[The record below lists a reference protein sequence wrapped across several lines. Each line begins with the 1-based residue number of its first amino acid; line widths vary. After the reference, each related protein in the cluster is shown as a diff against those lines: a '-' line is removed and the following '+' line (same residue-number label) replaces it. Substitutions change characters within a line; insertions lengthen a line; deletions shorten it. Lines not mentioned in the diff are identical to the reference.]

1 MEKAPVSSRRFSRR
15 QIQTIVTV
23 GAVLTLA
30 LVVGGGGWLLLSGL
44 SEHVGR
50 DVLLQRQTSAQNMA
64 ARVGERLA
72 AYQSALADLAAL
84 PETRA
89 LFVAA
94 DPAALAVAGERHA
107 RRFAGALKLRY
118 ILPGN
123 YQLNNAA
130 RPPLSYASLDM
141 LIQAET
147 SGDVPAEV
155 HLHGTP
161 AAHMVLL
168 QRVNSG
174 AFFVPDGFLHLSLDT
189 TILEALLGNI
199 EQDTSYAE
207 LIQPVSNSAIVLVT
221 AGEAAAR
228 QGDATLVDIPG
239 ARFKVAHWPRISM
252 INAIIAGG
260 GGWLP
265 YLPALLVLL
274 VGLGF
279 LALQLKHARARAWA
293 RKIADVEAA
302 AADTLSETLA
312 SAAEAEAREE
322 LAPDLNDP
330 GAITLIEM
338 VAEEEISAESDSE
351 IDPVIFRAYDIRG
364 VVGKTLTREAMQ
376 AIAEAI
382 GARAG
387 ALGQQR
393 LVVGRDGR
401 KSSPKLAK
409 ILIEGLCASGRDVI
423 DIGLVP
429 TPLLY
434 FATHHLDTGSG
445 VMLTGSHN
453 GPEYNGLKI
462 MLAGHTLGGE
472 DIQEIQRLSEAGEM
486 TRFRTAGGKSAVI
499 ERRTGA
505 DESVEGGAQQADTAS
520 DPDELLSP
528 KKDLGKAQQ
537 TDIAAAYLRRV
548 ADDIP
553 PAFGD
558 APKMKIVVDCGNG
571 AAGVIAPQLLGML
584 GHEVIELYCDI
595 DGSFPNHH
603 PDPSQPENLRALID
617 KVQAEGADIG
627 FAFDGD
633 GDRLGVVDAGGK
645 IIWPDRQLMLLAK
658 DVLGR
663 NPGAPIIFDVK
674 CSRHL
679 QSVIEAAGGQAL
691 MWKTGHS
698 LIKDKMKEVDAPLAG
713 EMSGHIFFKERWYGF
728 DDALYT
734 AARLIEI
741 FTQTGRKPAELF
753 RELPED
759 SATPELRLPLAEAEH
774 ADFMRQLEEK
784 LMARIAP
791 DQQAEVIRIDGL
803 RIEYSD
809 GWGLVRPSNT
819 SPSIILRFEG
829 RDETVLQRIQVAF
842 AEAIRA
848 VRPAVALPF

>member
-1 MEKAPVSSRRFSRR
+1 MGKASVSSRRFSHG
-15 QIQTIVTV
+15 QIYIVFTV
-23 GAVLTLA
+23 AVLLA
-30 LVVGGGGWLLLSGL
+30 LIIGVGGWLLLSGL
-44 SEHVGR
+44 SEHVGKGA
-50 DVLLQRQTSAQNMA
+50 LLQRQTSAQNIA
-64 ARVGERLA
+64 GRVAERLA
-72 AYQSALADLAAL
+72 AYQGSLADLAAR
-84 PETRA
+84 PETRGVFFA
-89 LFVAA
+89 AA
-94 DPAALAVAGERHA
+94 DPAVLAALGQRHA

-123 YQLNNAA
+123 YQPDNASF
-130 RPPLSYASLDM
+130 PPLSYASLDM
-141 LIQAET
+141 LRQAET
-147 SGDVPAEV
+147 SGDAPAEV

-161 AAHMVLL
+161 AAHVVLL
-168 QRVNSG
+168 QRVNSA
-174 AFFVPDGFLHLSLDT
+174 AFAPVGFLHLSLDP
-189 TILEALLGNI
+189 TILDALLGSI
-199 EQDTSYAE
+199 EQDAGYAE
-207 LIQPVSNSAIVLVT
+207 LIQPVSGRTIVLAT

-228 QGDATLVDIPG
+228 QGDAILVDIPG
-239 ARFKVAHWPRISM
+239 ARFKVAYWPQDSLISA
-252 INAIIAGG
+252 AIVGVG
-260 GGWLP
+260 RWLA
-265 YLPALLVLL
+265 YLPGLLVLL
-274 VGLGF
+274 TGLGF
-279 LALQLKHARARAWA
+279 LSLKLKHAWARARAGKMA
-293 RKIADVEAA
+293 ETQA
-302 AADTLSETLA
+302 AADTFERDPGLGGGGRDWGEK
-312 SAAEAEAREE
+312 EVD
-322 LAPDLNDP
+322 PDLDDLES
-330 GAITLIEM
+330 ITVIEM
-338 VAEEEISAESDSE
+338 AADKETSAE

-364 VVGKTLTREAMQ
+364 VVGKTLTRKAVQ
-376 AIAEAI
+376 AITEAI
-382 GARAG
+382 GTRAG

-505 DESVEGGAQQADTAS
+505 DESAQGEAQQADTAALE
-520 DPDELLSP
+520 PDELLSP

-553 PAFGD
+553 PALGD
-558 APKMKIVVDCGNG
+558 AQKMKIVVDCGNG

-595 DGSFPNHH
+595 DGGFPNHH
-603 PDPSQPENLRALID
+603 PDPSQPENLWALID
-617 KVQAEGADIG
+617 KVKAEGADIG
-627 FAFDGD
+627 LAFDGD
-633 GDRLGVVDAGGK
+633 GDRLGVVDSGGR
-645 IIWPDRQLMLLAK
+645 IIWPDRQLMLLAQ

-679 QSVIEAAGGQAL
+679 QSVIEAAGGRAL

-741 FTQTGRKPAELF
+741 FTQAGRKPAELF
-753 RELPED
+753 AELPED

-774 ADFMRQLEEK
+774 DDFMRQLEER
-784 LMARIAP
+784 LMQRIAP
-791 DQQAEVIRIDGL
+791 DQQAEVITIDGL

-819 SPSIILRFEG
+819 SPNIILRFEG
-829 RDETVLQRIQVAF
+829 KDEAVLQRIQVEF

-848 VRPAVALPF
+848 VRPAVKLPF

>member
-1 MEKAPVSSRRFSRR
+1 MIKSRVSGRRFGRG
-15 QIQTIVTV
+15 QIYTAIIASV
-23 GAVLTLA
+23 AV
-30 LVVGGGGWLLLSGL
+30 VVAVGGWLLLSGL
-44 SEHVGR
+44 AENVGKEAR
-50 DVLLQRQTSAQNMA
+50 LKRQASAQNIA
-64 ARVGERLA
+64 GRVGEKLVTYER
-72 AYQSALADLAAL
+72 SLADLAAL

-89 LFVAA
+89 LFAAA
-94 DPAALAVAGERHA
+94 DPVALAAAGERHL

-123 YQLNNAA
+123 YQLDNAA
-130 RPPLSYASLDM
+130 FPPLSYASLDM
-141 LIQAET
+141 LIQAEANVDT
-147 SGDVPAEV
+147 LTEV

-161 AAHMVLL
+161 TAHVVILEPV
-168 QRVNSG
+168 RNGTSRP
-174 AFFVPDGFLHLSLDT
+174 AGFLHLSLST
-189 TILEALLGNI
+189 AVLNNLLNDIGPD
-199 EQDTSYAE
+199 EGYAE
-207 LIQPVSNSAIVLVT
+207 LIQPVSNSNIVLAMT
-221 AGEAAAR
+221 GLAAAR
-228 QGDATLVDIPG
+228 QADPVRADVPG
-239 ARFKVAHWPRISM
+239 TRLQIAYWRPS
-252 INAIIAGG
+252 AILSVVEGSDR
-260 GGWLP
+260 WLP
-265 YLPALLVLL
+265 YLPALLILL
-274 VGLGF
+274 GALVF
-279 LALQLKHARARAWA
+279 LSLQRKQARAEAWA
-293 RKIADVEAA
+293 RTMADAEAA
-302 AADTLSETLA
+302 AADTLSETLV
-312 SAAEAEAREE
+312 SAAGEE
-322 LAPDLNDP
+322 VAPDLDDP
-330 GAITLIEM
+330 ESITLIEIP
-338 VAEEEISAESDSE
+338 AEEETSAE

-364 VVGKTLTREAMQ
+364 VVGKTLTKKAVRTL
-376 AIAEAI
+376 AEAI
-382 GARAG
+382 GARAE

-401 KSSPKLAK
+401 ESSPGLVK

-434 FATHHLDTGSG
+434 FAIHHLGTGSG

-453 GPEYNGLKI
+453 APEYNGLKI
-462 MLAGHTLGGE
+462 MLAGHNLGGK

-486 TRFRTAGGKSAVI
+486 TRFRTSGGKSAVI

-505 DESVEGGAQQADTAS
+505 DESAQGKAQQAETAALE
-520 DPDELLSP
+520 PDELLSP
-528 KKDLGKAQQ
+528 KKDQGKAQQ

-548 ADDIP
+548 ADDMP

-558 APKMKIVVDCGNG
+558 AQKMKIVVDCGNG

-584 GHEVIELYCDI
+584 EHEVIELYCDI
-595 DGSFPNHH
+595 DGRFPNHH

-617 KVQAEGADIG
+617 KVKAEGADIG

-633 GDRLGVVDAGGK
+633 GDRLGVVDSGGR
-645 IIWPDRQLMLLAK
+645 IIWPDRQLMLLAR

-679 QSVIEAAGGQAL
+679 QSVIEAAGGRAL

-698 LIKDKMKEVDAPLAG
+698 LIKEKMKEVDAPLAG

-734 AARLIEI
+734 AARLIDI
-741 FTQTGRKPAELF
+741 FTQAGQKPAEMF
-753 RELPED
+753 AELPED

-784 LMARIAP
+784 LMQRIAL
-791 DQQAEVIRIDGL
+791 DQQAEAITIDGL
-803 RIEYSD
+803 RIEYKD

-819 SPSIILRFEG
+819 SPNIILRFEG
-829 RDETVLQRIQVAF
+829 KDEAVLQRIQAEF

-848 VRPAVALPF
+848 VKPAAKLPF

>member
-1 MEKAPVSSRRFSRR
+1 MIKSRVSSRRFGRR
-15 QIQTIVTV
+15 QIYTAITASVV
-23 GAVLTLA
+23 VAV
-30 LVVGGGGWLLLSGL
+30 GGWLLLSGW
-44 SEHVGR
+44 SENFSKNE
-50 DVLLQRQTSAQNMA
+50 LLARQASAQNIAGQVAERLIVYERSLAGLA
-64 ARVGERLA
+64 AR
-72 AYQSALADLAAL
+72 

-89 LFVAA
+89 LFAAA
-94 DPAALAVAGERHA
+94 DPVALAAAGERHV
-107 RRFAGALKLRY
+107 RRFIGALKLRY

-123 YQLNNAA
+123 YQLDNASF
-130 RPPLSYASLDM
+130 PPLSYASLDM
-141 LIQAET
+141 LIQAEANVDT
-147 SGDVPAEV
+147 LTEV

-161 AAHMVLL
+161 TAHVVILEPV
-168 QRVNSG
+168 RNG
-174 AFFVPDGFLHLSLDT
+174 TPRPAGFLHLSLST
-189 TILEALLGNI
+189 AILNDLLSDIGPD
-199 EQDTSYAE
+199 EGYAE
-207 LIQPVSNSAIVLVT
+207 LIQPVSGSNIVLAMT
-221 AGEAAAR
+221 GLAAAR
-228 QGDATLVDIPG
+228 QAEPAKADVPG
-239 ARFKVAHWPRISM
+239 TRLQIAYWRPS
-252 INAIIAGG
+252 IILSVVEGSNR
-260 GGWLP
+260 WLP
-265 YLPALLVLL
+265 YLPALLILL
-274 VGLGF
+274 GALGF
-279 LALQLKHARARAWA
+279 LSRQRKQARAEAWA
-293 RKIADVEAA
+293 RKMADAEAA
-302 AADTLSETLA
+302 AADTLSETLV
-312 SAAEAEAREE
+312 SAAEAGEE
-322 LAPDLNDP
+322 VAPDLGDP
-330 GAITLIEM
+330 ESIMLIEIP
-338 VAEEEISAESDSE
+338 AEEETSAEIGAE

-364 VVGKTLTREAMQ
+364 IVGKTLTKKAMQ
-376 AIAEAI
+376 ALAGAI
-382 GARAG
+382 GARAE
-387 ALGQQR
+387 ALGQQC

-505 DESVEGGAQQADTAS
+505 DESAQGEAQQADTAALE
-520 DPDELLSP
+520 PDELLSP

-553 PAFGD
+553 PALGD
-558 APKMKIVVDCGNG
+558 AQKMKIVVDCGNG

-595 DGSFPNHH
+595 DGGFPNHH

-617 KVQAEGADIG
+617 TVKAEGADIG
-627 FAFDGD
+627 LAFDGD
-633 GDRLGVVDAGGK
+633 GDRLGVVDAEGR

-679 QSVIEAAGGQAL
+679 QSVIEAAGGRAL

-741 FTQTGRKPAELF
+741 FTQAGRKPAELF
-753 RELPED
+753 AELPED

-774 ADFMRQLEEK
+774 DDFMRQLEEK
-784 LMARIAP
+784 LMQRVAP
-791 DQQAEVIRIDGL
+791 DQQAEAITIDGL

-819 SPSIILRFEG
+819 SPNIILRFEG
-829 RDETVLQRIQVAF
+829 KDEAVLQRIQVEF

-848 VRPAVALPF
+848 VRPGVALPF

>member
-1 MEKAPVSSRRFSRR
+1 MGKASVSSRRFSRG
-15 QIQTIVTV
+15 QIDIVFIA
-23 GAVLTLA
+23 AVLLA
-30 LVVGGGGWLLLSGL
+30 LVIGAGGWLLLSGL
-44 SEHVGR
+44 SENVGKGA
-50 DVLLQRQTSAQNMA
+50 LLERQTGAQNIA
-64 ARVGERLA
+64 GGASERLA
-72 AYQSALADLAAL
+72 AYQGSLADLAAR
-84 PETRA
+84 PETRGVFA
-89 LFVAA
+89 AA
-94 DPAALAVAGERHA
+94 DPAALAAAGQRHA

-123 YQLNNAA
+123 YQPDNASF
-130 RPPLSYASLDM
+130 PPLSYASLDM
-141 LIQAET
+141 LRQAET
-147 SGDVPAEV
+147 SGDAPAEV

-161 AAHMVLL
+161 AAHVVLL
-168 QRVNSG
+168 QPVNS
-174 AFFVPDGFLHLSLDT
+174 AALAPAGFLHLSLDP
-189 TILEALLGNI
+189 TILDALLGSI
-199 EQDTSYAE
+199 EQDAGYAE
-207 LIQPVSNSAIVLVT
+207 LIQPVSGRTIVLAT
-221 AGEAAAR
+221 AGEAATR
-228 QGDATLVDIPG
+228 QGDATLADIPG
-239 ARFKVAHWPRISM
+239 ARFKVAYWPQGSM
-252 INAIIAGG
+252 ISAAIAGSG
-260 GGWLP
+260 RWLP
-265 YLPALLVLL
+265 YLPTLLVLL
-274 VGLGF
+274 AGLGF
-279 LALQLKHARARAWA
+279 LLLKLKHAQARARAWKMA
-293 RKIADVEAA
+293 EAQAA
-302 AADTLSETLA
+302 AANTLSETLV
-312 SAAEAEAREE
+312 SVAEAGDEE
-322 LAPDLNDP
+322 EVGPDLDDFESITVIEIAADQEA
-330 GAITLIEM
+330 GA
-338 VAEEEISAESDSE
+338 E

-364 VVGKTLTREAMQ
+364 IVGKTLTGEAMQ

-401 KSSPKLAK
+401 KSSPGLAK

-445 VMLTGSHN
+445 IMLTGSHN
-453 GPEYNGLKI
+453 APEYNGLKI
-462 MLAGHTLGGE
+462 MLAGHTLGGA
-472 DIQEIQRLSEAGEM
+472 DIKEIQRLSEAGEM
-486 TRFRTAGGKSAVI
+486 TRFRTSGGESAVI
-499 ERRTGA
+499 ERRASA
-505 DESVEGGAQQADTAS
+505 DEEDTAALE
-520 DPDELLSP
+520 PDELLSS
-528 KKDLGKAQQ
+528 KKDKGKTAQA
-537 TDIAAAYLRRV
+537 DIAAAYLRRV

-558 APKMKIVVDCGNG
+558 AQKMKIVVDCGNG

-627 FAFDGD
+627 LAFDGD
-633 GDRLGVVDAGGK
+633 GDRLGVVDAEGR

-658 DVLGR
+658 DVLSR

-679 QSVIEAAGGQAL
+679 QSVIEAAGGRAL

-741 FTQTGRKPAELF
+741 FTQAGRKPAELF
-753 RELPED
+753 AELPED

-774 ADFMRQLEEK
+774 DNFMRQLEEK
-784 LMARIAP
+784 LMARIAA

-829 RDETVLQRIQVAF
+829 KDETVLQRIQVEF

-848 VRPAVALPF
+848 VRPGVALPF

>member
-1 MEKAPVSSRRFSRR
+1 MGKASVSSRRFSHG
-15 QIQTIVTV
+15 QTYIVFTI
-23 GAVLTLA
+23 AVLLA
-30 LVVGGGGWLLLSGL
+30 LIIGAGGWLLLSGL
-44 SEHVGR
+44 SEHVSR
-50 DVLLQRQTSAQNMA
+50 ALLLERQTGAQNIA
-64 ARVGERLA
+64 GGVSERLA
-72 AYQSALADLAAL
+72 AYQGSLADLAAR
-84 PETRA
+84 PETRGVFA
-89 LFVAA
+89 AA
-94 DPAALAVAGERHA
+94 DPAALAALGDRHVA
-107 RRFAGALKLRY
+107 RFAGALKLRS

-123 YQLNNAA
+123 YQADNASF
-130 RPPLSYASLDM
+130 PPLSYASLDM
-141 LIQAET
+141 LRQAET
-147 SGDVPAEV
+147 SGEAPAEV

-161 AAHMVLL
+161 AAHVVLL
-168 QRVNSG
+168 QRVNN
-174 AFFVPDGFLHLSLDT
+174 AALAPVGFLHLSLDPS
-189 TILEALLGNI
+189 ILDALLGSI
-199 EQDTSYAE
+199 EQDAGYAE
-207 LIQPVSNSAIVLVT
+207 LIQPVSGRAIVLAT

-228 QGDATLVDIPG
+228 RGDATLIDIPG
-239 ARFKVAHWPRISM
+239 ARFKVAYWPQGSM
-252 INAIIAGG
+252 ISAAIAGIG
-260 GGWLP
+260 RWLP

-274 VGLGF
+274 TGLGF
-279 LALQLKHARARAWA
+279 LSLKLKHAQARARAGKMA
-293 RKIADVEAA
+293 EVQAA
-302 AADTLSETLA
+302 AADTLNETLV
-312 SAAEAEAREE
+312 SVAEAEAGGAEVD
-322 LAPDLNDP
+322 PDLGDP
-330 GAITLIEM
+330 ESITVIEM
-338 VAEEEISAESDSE
+338 AAGEEPSVE

-364 VVGKTLTREAMQ
+364 IVGKTLTGGAMQ
-376 AIAEAI
+376 ALAGAL

-445 VMLTGSHN
+445 IMLTGSHN
-453 GPEYNGLKI
+453 APEYNGLKI

-472 DIQEIQRLSEAGEM
+472 DLQEIQRLSEAGEM
-486 TRFRTAGGKSAVI
+486 TRFRASGGESAVI
-499 ERRTGA
+499 ERRAGA
-505 DESVEGGAQQADTAS
+505 DEQEDTAALE
-520 DPDELLSP
+520 PDELLSS

-558 APKMKIVVDCGNG
+558 AQKMKIVVDCGNG

-595 DGSFPNHH
+595 DGGFPNHH

-617 KVQAEGADIG
+617 MVQAEGADIG
-627 FAFDGD
+627 LAFDGD
-633 GDRLGVVDAGGK
+633 GDRLGVVDAEGR
-645 IIWPDRQLMLLAK
+645 IIWPDRQLMLLAQ
-658 DVLGR
+658 DVLSR

-679 QSVIEAAGGQAL
+679 QSVIEAAGGRAL

-698 LIKDKMKEVDAPLAG
+698 LIKNKMKEVSAPLAG

-741 FTQTGRKPAELF
+741 FTQAGRKPAEMF
-753 RELPED
+753 AALPED

-774 ADFMRQLEEK
+774 DDFMRQLEAK
-784 LMARIAP
+784 LMQRIAP

-829 RDETVLQRIQVAF
+829 RDETVLQRIQVEF

-848 VRPAVALPF
+848 VRPGVALPF

>member
-1 MEKAPVSSRRFSRR
+1 MGKASVSSRRFSRG
-15 QIQTIVTV
+15 QIDIVFIA
-23 GAVLTLA
+23 AVLLA
-30 LVVGGGGWLLLSGL
+30 LVIGAGGWLLLSGL
-44 SEHVGR
+44 SDHVGR
-50 DVLLQRQTSAQNMA
+50 DMLLQRQTGAQNIA
-64 ARVGERLA
+64 GRVGERLA
-72 AYQSALADLAAL
+72 AYQGSLADLAAR
-84 PETRA
+84 PETRGVFA
-89 LFVAA
+89 AA
-94 DPAALAVAGERHA
+94 DPAELAALGQRHA

-123 YQLNNAA
+123 YQPDNASF
-130 RPPLSYASLDM
+130 PPLSYASLDM
-141 LIQAET
+141 LRQAET
-147 SGDVPAEV
+147 SGDAPAEV

-161 AAHMVLL
+161 AAHVVLL
-168 QRVNSG
+168 QRVNSA
-174 AFFVPDGFLHLSLDT
+174 AFAPAGFLHLSLDP
-189 TILEALLGNI
+189 TILDALLGSI
-199 EQDTSYAE
+199 EQDAGYAE
-207 LIQPVSNSAIVLVT
+207 LIQPVSGRAIVLAT

-228 QGDATLVDIPG
+228 QGDATLADIPG
-239 ARFKVAHWPRISM
+239 ARFKVAHWPRYGMIS
-252 INAIIAGG
+252 AAIAGSG
-260 GGWLP
+260 RWLP
-265 YLPALLVLL
+265 YLPALLILL
-274 VGLGF
+274 TGLGF
-279 LALQLKHARARAWA
+279 LSLKLKHAQARARAGKMA
-293 RKIADVEAA
+293 EAQAA
-302 AADTLSETLA
+302 AAYTLNETLV
-312 SAAEAEAREE
+312 SEAEVGGV
-322 LAPDLNDP
+322 APDLDDP
-330 GAITLIEM
+330 ESITVIEM
-338 VAEEEISAESDSE
+338 AVDKETSAE

-364 VVGKTLTREAMQ
+364 IVGKTLTGEAMQ
-376 AIAEAI
+376 ALAGAI

-434 FATHHLDTGSG
+434 FATHHLGTGSG

-462 MLAGHTLGGE
+462 MLAGHTLGGA
-472 DIQEIQRLSEAGEM
+472 DIKEIQRLSEAGEM
-486 TRFRTAGGKSAVI
+486 TLFGAGGGKSEVI
-499 ERRTGA
+499 ERRAGA
-505 DESVEGGAQQADTAS
+505 DETDTAALE
-520 DPDELLSP
+520 PDELLSP

-558 APKMKIVVDCGNG
+558 AQKMKIVVDCGNG

-627 FAFDGD
+627 LAFDGD
-633 GDRLGVVDAGGK
+633 GDRLGVVDAEGR
-645 IIWPDRQLMLLAK
+645 IIWPDRQLMLLAQ

-679 QSVIEAAGGQAL
+679 QSVIEAAGGRAL

-698 LIKDKMKEVDAPLAG
+698 LIKNKMKEVDAPLAG

-741 FTQTGRKPAELF
+741 FTQAGRKPAEMF
-753 RELPED
+753 AELPED

-774 ADFMRQLEEK
+774 DDFMRQLEEK
-784 LMARIAP
+784 LMARIALG
-791 DQQAEVIRIDGL
+791 QQAEAIRIDGL

-829 RDETVLQRIQVAF
+829 KNETVLQRIQVQF

-848 VRPAVALPF
+848 VRPGLALPF

>member
-1 MEKAPVSSRRFSRR
+1 MIKSQVSSRRFGRR
-15 QIQTIVTV
+15 QIRTAIIASL
-23 GAVLTLA
+23 AV
-30 LVVGGGGWLLLSGL
+30 VVAVAGWLLLSGW
-44 SEHVGR
+44 SEHVSK
-50 DVLLQRQTSAQNMA
+50 DALLKRQASAQNIAGQVAERLIAYERSLAGLA
-64 ARVGERLA
+64 AR
-72 AYQSALADLAAL
+72 

-89 LFVAA
+89 LFAAA
-94 DPAALAVAGERHA
+94 DPVALAAAGERHV
-107 RRFAGALKLRY
+107 RRFTGALRLRY

-123 YQLNNAA
+123 YQLDNASF
-130 RPPLSYASLDM
+130 PPLSYASLDM
-141 LIQAET
+141 LIQAEA
-147 SGDVPAEV
+147 DVDTLTEV

-161 AAHMVLL
+161 TAHVVILEPVRNL
-168 QRVNSG
+168 TPRP
-174 AFFVPDGFLHLSLDT
+174 AGFLHLSLST
-189 TILEALLGNI
+189 AILNDLLSDIGPD
-199 EQDTSYAE
+199 EGYAE
-207 LIQPVSNSAIVLVT
+207 LIQPVSDSNIVLAMT
-221 AGEAAAR
+221 GLAAAR
-228 QGDATLVDIPG
+228 QAEPAKADVPGTRLQIAYWRQDIIPSVVEG
-239 ARFKVAHWPRISM
+239 SGR
-252 INAIIAGG
+252 
-260 GGWLP
+260 WLP
-265 YLPALLVLL
+265 YLPALLILL
-274 VGLGF
+274 GALIF
-279 LALQLKHARARAWA
+279 LSRQRKQARAEAWA
-293 RKIADVEAA
+293 RTMADMEAA
-302 AADTLSETLA
+302 AADTLSETLV
-312 SAAEAEAREE
+312 SAAEAGEE
-322 LAPDLNDP
+322 VDPDLDDP
-330 GAITLIEM
+330 EAITLIEITAGQGTS
-338 VAEEEISAESDSE
+338 VE

-364 VVGKTLTREAMQ
+364 VVGKTLTKKAVQ
-376 AIAEAI
+376 AIAAAI

-401 KSSPKLAK
+401 KSSPGLVK

-434 FATHHLDTGSG
+434 FATHHLGTGSG

-472 DIQEIQRLSEAGEM
+472 DIKEIQRLANAGEM
-486 TRFRTAGGKSAVI
+486 TRFRTSGGESAVI
-499 ERRTGA
+499 ERRTGT
-505 DESVEGGAQQADTAS
+505 DEVDTAALE
-520 DPDELLSP
+520 PDELLSS
-528 KKDLGKAQQ
+528 KKDKGKTAQA
-537 TDIAAAYLRRV
+537 DIAADYMCRV
-548 ADDIP
+548 AGDIP
-553 PAFGD
+553 AAPGD
-558 APKMKIVVDCGNG
+558 AQKMKIVVDCGNG

-595 DGSFPNHH
+595 DGRFPNHH

-617 KVQAEGADIG
+617 KVKAEGADIG

-633 GDRLGVVDAGGK
+633 GDRLGVVDAEGR
-645 IIWPDRQLMLLAK
+645 IIWPDRQLMLLAQ

-679 QSVIEAAGGQAL
+679 QSVIEAAGGRAL

-741 FTQTGRKPAELF
+741 FTQAGRKPAEMF
-753 RELPED
+753 AELPED

-774 ADFMRQLEEK
+774 DDFMRQLEEK
-784 LMARIAP
+784 LMERIAL
-791 DQQAEVIRIDGL
+791 DQQAEAITIDGL

-819 SPSIILRFEG
+819 SPNIILRFEG
-829 RDETVLQRIQVAF
+829 KDEAVLQRIQVEF

-848 VRPAVALPF
+848 VRPALALPF

>member
-1 MEKAPVSSRRFSRR
+1 MIKSQVSSRRFGRG
-15 QIQTIVTV
+15 QIRTAIMASL
-23 GAVLTLA
+23 AV
-30 LVVGGGGWLLLSGL
+30 VVAVGGWLLLSGW
-44 SEHVGR
+44 SENFSKNE
-50 DVLLQRQTSAQNMA
+50 LLARQASAQNIA
-64 ARVGERLA
+64 GQVAERLIV
-72 AYQSALADLAAL
+72 YERSLADLAAL

-89 LFVAA
+89 LFAAA
-94 DPAALAVAGERHA
+94 DPVALAAAGERHV
-107 RRFAGALKLRY
+107 RRFIGALKLRY

-123 YQLNNAA
+123 YHLDNASF
-130 RPPLSYASLDM
+130 PPLSYASLDM
-141 LIQAET
+141 LIQAEA
-147 SGDVPAEV
+147 DVDTLTEV

-161 AAHMVLL
+161 TAHVVILEPVRS
-168 QRVNSG
+168 QTPR
-174 AFFVPDGFLHLSLDT
+174 PTGFLHLSLST
-189 TILEALLGNI
+189 AILNDLLSDIGPD
-199 EQDTSYAE
+199 EGYAE
-207 LIQPVSNSAIVLVT
+207 LVQPVSGSDIVLAMTGQAGARQAEPAKADVPGTRLQIAYWRPSAILSVVE
-221 AGEAAAR
+221 GSGR
-228 QGDATLVDIPG
+228 
-239 ARFKVAHWPRISM
+239 
-252 INAIIAGG
+252 
-260 GGWLP
+260 WLP
-265 YLPALLVLL
+265 YLPALLILL
-274 VGLGF
+274 GALGF
-279 LALQLKHARARAWA
+279 LSWQRKKARAEAWA
-293 RKIADVEAA
+293 RRMADAEAA
-302 AADTLSETLA
+302 AADTLSETLV
-312 SAAEAEAREE
+312 SAAEAGEE
-322 LAPDLNDP
+322 VAPDLDDP
-330 GAITLIEM
+330 KGIMLIEIP
-338 VAEEEISAESDSE
+338 AEETSAEIGLE

-364 VVGKTLTREAMQ
+364 IVGKTLTGEAMQ
-376 AIAEAI
+376 ALAGAI
-382 GARAG
+382 GARAE

-462 MLAGHTLGGE
+462 MLAGHTLGGK

-505 DESVEGGAQQADTAS
+505 DESAADTAQQADTAA

-537 TDIAAAYLRRV
+537 TDIAASYLRRV

-553 PAFGD
+553 PALGD
-558 APKMKIVVDCGNG
+558 AQKMKIVVDCGNG

-595 DGSFPNHH
+595 DGGFPNHH

-617 KVQAEGADIG
+617 KVKAEGADIG

-633 GDRLGVVDAGGK
+633 GDRLGVVDAGGR
-645 IIWPDRQLMLLAK
+645 IIWPDRQLMLLAQ

-679 QSVIEAAGGQAL
+679 QSVIEAAGGRAL

-741 FTQTGRKPAELF
+741 FTQAGRKPAEMF
-753 RELPED
+753 AELPED
-759 SATPELRLPLAEAEH
+759 SATPELRLPLAETEH
-774 ADFMRQLEEK
+774 DDFMRQLEAK
-784 LMARIAP
+784 LMQRIAP
-791 DQQAEVIRIDGL
+791 DQQAEAITIDGL

-819 SPSIILRFEG
+819 SPNIILRFEG
-829 RDETVLQRIQVAF
+829 KDETVLQRIQAEF

-848 VRPAVALPF
+848 VKPAAKLPF

>member
-1 MEKAPVSSRRFSRR
+1 MGKASVSSRRFSRG
-15 QIQTIVTV
+15 QIDIVFIA
-23 GAVLTLA
+23 AVLLA
-30 LVVGGGGWLLLSGL
+30 LVIGAGGWLLLSGL
-44 SEHVGR
+44 SDHVGR
-50 DVLLQRQTSAQNMA
+50 DMLLQRQTGAQNIA
-64 ARVGERLA
+64 GRVAERLA
-72 AYQSALADLAAL
+72 AYQGSLADLAAL
-84 PETRA
+84 PETQGVFA
-89 LFVAA
+89 AA
-94 DPAALAVAGERHA
+94 DPAALAAAGERHA

-123 YQLNNAA
+123 YQPDNASF
-130 RPPLSYASLDM
+130 PPLSYASLDM
-141 LIQAET
+141 LRQAET
-147 SGDVPAEV
+147 SGDAPAEV

-161 AAHMVLL
+161 AAHVVLL
-168 QRVNSG
+168 QRVNSA
-174 AFFVPDGFLHLSLDT
+174 AFAPAGFLHLSLDP
-189 TILEALLGNI
+189 TILDALLGSI
-199 EQDTSYAE
+199 EQDAGYAE
-207 LIQPVSNSAIVLVT
+207 LIQPVSGRTIVLAT
-221 AGEAAAR
+221 AGEVAAR
-228 QGDATLVDIPG
+228 QGDATLADIPG
-239 ARFKVAHWPRISM
+239 ARFKVAYWPRYGM
-252 INAIIAGG
+252 IGAAIAGSG
-260 GGWLP
+260 RWLP

-274 VGLGF
+274 AGLGF
-279 LALQLKHARARAWA
+279 LSLKLKHAQARARAGKMAEA
-293 RKIADVEAA
+293 RAA
-302 AADTLSETLA
+302 VADTLSETLV
-312 SAAEAEAREE
+312 SAAEVGEE
-322 LAPDLNDP
+322 LDPDLDDP

-338 VAEEEISAESDSE
+338 AADEETSTEIDSE

-376 AIAEAI
+376 AIAGAI

-393 LVVGRDGR
+393 LVVARDGR

-423 DIGLVP
+423 DVGLVP

-434 FATHHLDTGSG
+434 FATHHLGTGSG

-462 MLAGHTLGGE
+462 MLAGHTLGGA
-472 DIQEIQRLSEAGEM
+472 DIKEIQRLSEAGEM
-486 TRFRTAGGKSAVI
+486 TLFGAGGGKSEVI
-499 ERRTGA
+499 ERRAGA
-505 DESVEGGAQQADTAS
+505 DETDTAALE
-520 DPDELLSP
+520 PDELLSS

-537 TDIAAAYLRRV
+537 TDIAASYLRRV

-558 APKMKIVVDCGNG
+558 AQKMKIVVDCGNG

-595 DGSFPNHH
+595 DGGFPNHH

-633 GDRLGVVDAGGK
+633 GDRLGVVDAEGR

-658 DVLGR
+658 DVLSR

-679 QSVIEAAGGQAL
+679 QSVIEAAGGRAL

-741 FTQTGRKPAELF
+741 FTQAGRKPAEMF
-753 RELPED
+753 AELPED

-774 ADFMRQLEEK
+774 DDFMRQLEEK
-784 LMARIAP
+784 LMARIALG
-791 DQQAEVIRIDGL
+791 QQAEAIRIDGL

-829 RDETVLQRIQVAF
+829 KNETVLQRIQVEF

-848 VRPAVALPF
+848 VRPGVALPF

>member
-1 MEKAPVSSRRFSRR
+1 MVKASVSSRRFSRG
-15 QIQTIVTV
+15 QIYIVVTA
-23 GAVLTLA
+23 AVVLA
-30 LVVGGGGWLLLSGL
+30 LVIGAGGWLLLSGL
-44 SEHVGR
+44 SEHVGKGA
-50 DVLLQRQTSAQNMA
+50 LLQRQTSAQDIA
-64 ARVGERLA
+64 GRVAERLA
-72 AYQSALADLAAL
+72 AYQGSLADLAAL
-84 PETRA
+84 PETRGVLA
-89 LFVAA
+89 AA
-94 DPAALAVAGERHA
+94 DPAALTAAGERHA
-107 RRFAGALKLRY
+107 ARFAGALKLRY
-118 ILPGN
+118 IPPGN
-123 YQLNNAA
+123 YQPDNASF
-130 RPPLSYASLDM
+130 PPLSYASLDM
-141 LIQAET
+141 LRQAET
-147 SGDVPAEV
+147 SGDAPAEV

-161 AAHMVLL
+161 AAHVVVL
-168 QRVNSG
+168 QRVNSA
-174 AFFVPDGFLHLSLDT
+174 AFAPAGFLHLSLDPT
-189 TILEALLGNI
+189 MLDALLGSI
-199 EQDTSYAE
+199 EQGGGYAE
-207 LIQPVSNSAIVLVT
+207 LIQPVSGRTIVLAT

-228 QGDATLVDIPG
+228 QGDATLVDVPG
-239 ARFKVAHWPRISM
+239 ARFKVAYWPRDSM
-252 INAIIAGG
+252 VSAAIAGSG
-260 GGWLP
+260 RWLP

-274 VGLGF
+274 GGLGF
-279 LALQLKHARARAWA
+279 LSLQLKHVRAKARAGKMAEA
-293 RKIADVEAA
+293 QAA
-302 AADTLSETLA
+302 AADTLSETLVSVAEAGEEVGPALDDPESITVIEIAVDKEA
-312 SAAEAEAREE
+312 SA
-322 LAPDLNDP
+322 
-330 GAITLIEM
+330 
-338 VAEEEISAESDSE
+338 E

-364 VVGKTLTREAMQ
+364 VVGKTLTGEAMQ
-376 AIAEAI
+376 ALAEAI
-382 GARAG
+382 GARAE

-401 KSSPKLAK
+401 KSSPGLAK

-434 FATHHLDTGSG
+434 FATHHLGTGSG

-453 GPEYNGLKI
+453 APEYNGLKI
-462 MLAGHTLGGE
+462 MLAGHTLGGR
-472 DIQEIQRLSEAGEM
+472 DIKEIQRLSEAGEL
-486 TRFRTAGGKSAVI
+486 TRFRSGGGKSAVI
-499 ERRTGA
+499 ERRAGA
-505 DESVEGGAQQADTAS
+505 DELAGDKAQQADTAS

-528 KKDLGKAQQ
+528 KKDQGKAQQ
-537 TDIAAAYLRRV
+537 TDIAASYLRRV

-553 PAFGD
+553 PALGD
-558 APKMKIVVDCGNG
+558 ALKMKIVVDCGNG

-595 DGSFPNHH
+595 DGRFPNHH

-633 GDRLGVVDAGGK
+633 GDRLGVVDSGGR
-645 IIWPDRQLMLLAK
+645 IIWPDRQLMLLAQ
-658 DVLGR
+658 DVLSR

-679 QSVIEAAGGQAL
+679 QSVIEAAGGRAL

-698 LIKDKMKEVDAPLAG
+698 LIKNKMKEVDAPLAG

-741 FTQTGRKPAELF
+741 FTQAGRKPAEMF
-753 RELPED
+753 AELPED

-791 DQQAEVIRIDGL
+791 DQQAEAIRIDGL
-803 RIEYSD
+803 RIEYND

-829 RDETVLQRIQVAF
+829 KNEAVLQRIQAEF

-848 VRPAVALPF
+848 VRPGVALPF

>member
-1 MEKAPVSSRRFSRR
+1 MIKARVSGRRFGRR
-15 QIQTIVTV
+15 QIYTAIAASV
-23 GAVLTLA
+23 AVMVA
-30 LVVGGGGWLLLSGL
+30 VGGWLLLSGL
-44 SEHVGR
+44 TENVGKEAR
-50 DVLLQRQTSAQNMA
+50 LKRQASAQNIA
-64 ARVGERLA
+64 GRVGERLIT
-72 AYQSALADLAAL
+72 YERSLADLAAL

-89 LFVAA
+89 LFAAA
-94 DPAALAVAGERHA
+94 DPVALAAAGERHL

-123 YQLNNAA
+123 YQLDNAA
-130 RPPLSYASLDM
+130 FPPLSYASLDM
-141 LIQAET
+141 LIQAEANVDT
-147 SGDVPAEV
+147 LTEV

-161 AAHMVLL
+161 TAHVVILEPV
-168 QRVNSG
+168 RNG
-174 AFFVPDGFLHLSLDT
+174 TPRPAGFLHLSLST
-189 TILEALLGNI
+189 AVLNNLLSDIGLD
-199 EQDTSYAE
+199 EGYAE
-207 LIQPVSNSAIVLVT
+207 LIQPVSGSNLVLAMT
-221 AGEAAAR
+221 GLAAAR
-228 QGDATLVDIPG
+228 QADPVRADVPG
-239 ARFKVAHWPRISM
+239 TRLQIAYWRPS
-252 INAIIAGG
+252 AILSVVEGSG
-260 GGWLP
+260 RWLP
-265 YLPALLVLL
+265 YLPALLILL
-274 VGLGF
+274 GALVF
-279 LALQLKHARARAWA
+279 LSLQRKQARAEAWA
-293 RKIADVEAA
+293 RTMADMQAA
-302 AADTLSETLA
+302 AADTLSETLV
-312 SAAEAEAREE
+312 SAAGEE
-322 LAPDLNDP
+322 VDPDLDDP
-330 GAITLIEM
+330 ESITLIEITAG
-338 VAEEEISAESDSE
+338 AETSTE

-364 VVGKTLTREAMQ
+364 VVGKTLTKKAVRAL
-376 AIAEAI
+376 AGAI

-401 KSSPKLAK
+401 KSSPGLAK
-409 ILIEGLCASGRDVI
+409 TLIEGLCASGRDVI

-434 FATHHLDTGSG
+434 FATHHLGTGSG

-472 DIQEIQRLSEAGEM
+472 DIKEIQRLAGAGEM
-486 TRFRTAGGKSAVI
+486 TRFRTSGGKSAVI

-505 DESVEGGAQQADTAS
+505 DEADTAALE
-520 DPDELLSP
+520 PDELLSS
-528 KKDLGKAQQ
+528 KKDKGKTAQA
-537 TDIAAAYLRRV
+537 DIAADYMCRV
-548 ADDIP
+548 AGDIP
-553 PAFGD
+553 V
-558 APKMKIVVDCGNG
+558 APGAGQKMKIVVDCGNG

-595 DGSFPNHH
+595 DGRFPNHH

-627 FAFDGD
+627 LAFDGD
-633 GDRLGVVDAGGK
+633 GDRLGVVDAGGR
-645 IIWPDRQLMLLAK
+645 IIWPDRQLMLLAQ
-658 DVLGR
+658 DVLSR

-679 QSVIEAAGGQAL
+679 QSVIEAAGGRAL

-741 FTQTGRKPAELF
+741 FTQAGQKPAEMF
-753 RELPED
+753 AALPED

-784 LMARIAP
+784 LMQRIAP
-791 DQQAEVIRIDGL
+791 DQQAEAITLDGL

-819 SPSIILRFEG
+819 SPNIILRFEG
-829 RDETVLQRIQVAF
+829 KDEAVLQRIQTEF

-848 VRPAVALPF
+848 VKPAAKLPF

>member
-1 MEKAPVSSRRFSRR
+1 MIKSRVSSCGFGRR
-15 QIQTIVTV
+15 QIYTAITASV
-23 GAVLTLA
+23 AV
-30 LVVGGGGWLLLSGL
+30 VVAVGGWLLLSGW
-44 SEHVGR
+44 SENVSK
-50 DVLLQRQTSAQNMA
+50 DALLKRQASAQNIAGQVAERLIAYERSLAGLA
-64 ARVGERLA
+64 AR
-72 AYQSALADLAAL
+72 

-89 LFVAA
+89 LFATA
-94 DPAALAVAGERHA
+94 DPVALAAAGERHV
-107 RRFAGALKLRY
+107 RRFTGALRLRY

-123 YQLNNAA
+123 YQLDHASF
-130 RPPLSYASLDM
+130 PPLSYASLDM
-141 LIQAET
+141 LIQAEANVDT
-147 SGDVPAEV
+147 LTEV

-161 AAHMVLL
+161 TAHVVILEPVRN
-168 QRVNSG
+168 QTPRP
-174 AFFVPDGFLHLSLDT
+174 AGFLHLSLST
-189 TILEALLGNI
+189 AILNDLLSDIGPD
-199 EQDTSYAE
+199 EGYAE
-207 LIQPVSNSAIVLVT
+207 LIQPVSDSNIVLAMT
-221 AGEAAAR
+221 GQAAAR
-228 QGDATLVDIPG
+228 QAEPAKADVPG
-239 ARFKVAHWPRISM
+239 TRLQIVYWRPSTILSVVEGSGR
-252 INAIIAGG
+252 
-260 GGWLP
+260 WLP
-265 YLPALLVLL
+265 YLPALLILL
-274 VGLGF
+274 GALVF
-279 LALQLKHARARAWA
+279 LARQRKQARAEAWA
-293 RKIADVEAA
+293 RTMADMEAA
-302 AADTLSETLA
+302 AADTLSETLV
-312 SAAEAEAREE
+312 SAAEAGEAV
-322 LAPDLNDP
+322 APDLDDP
-330 GAITLIEM
+330 EAITLIEITAGE
-338 VAEEEISAESDSE
+338 VTSVK

-364 VVGKTLTREAMQ
+364 VVGKTLTKKAVQ

-401 KSSPKLAK
+401 KSSPGLVK

-472 DIQEIQRLSEAGEM
+472 DLLEIQRLSEAGEM
-486 TRFRTAGGKSAVI
+486 TRFRTSGGESAVI
-499 ERRTGA
+499 ERRASA
-505 DESVEGGAQQADTAS
+505 DEADTAALE
-520 DPDELLSP
+520 PDELLSS
-528 KKDLGKAQQ
+528 KKDKGKTAQA
-537 TDIAAAYLRRV
+537 DIAADYMCRIAG
-548 ADDIP
+548 DIP
-553 PAFGD
+553 VAPGD
-558 APKMKIVVDCGNG
+558 AQKMKIVVDCGNG

-595 DGSFPNHH
+595 DGGFPNHH
-603 PDPSQPENLRALID
+603 PDPSQPKNLRALID
-617 KVQAEGADIG
+617 TVQTEGADIG

-633 GDRLGVVDAGGK
+633 GDRLGVVDAEGR

-679 QSVIEAAGGQAL
+679 QSVIEAAGGRAL

-741 FTQTGRKPAELF
+741 FTQAGRKPAELF
-753 RELPED
+753 AELPED

-774 ADFMRQLEEK
+774 DDFMRQLEEK
-784 LMARIAP
+784 LMQRVAA
-791 DQQAEVIRIDGL
+791 DQQAEAITIDGL

-819 SPSIILRFEG
+819 SPNIILRFEG
-829 RDETVLQRIQVAF
+829 KDEAVLQRIQVEF

-848 VRPAVALPF
+848 VRPAVKLPF

>member
-1 MEKAPVSSRRFSRR
+1 MIKSRASGRRFGRE
-15 QIQTIVTV
+15 QIRTAIIASLLVLV
-23 GAVLTLA
+23 AVA
-30 LVVGGGGWLLLSGL
+30 GWLLLSGL
-44 SEHVGR
+44 SENVSKDAR
-50 DVLLQRQTSAQNMA
+50 LKRQASAQNLA
-64 ARVGERLA
+64 GRVGERLA
-72 AYQSALADLAAL
+72 TYERSLADLAAL

-89 LFVAA
+89 LFAAA
-94 DPAALAVAGERHA
+94 DPVALAAAGERHL

-123 YQLNNAA
+123 YQLDNTSF
-130 RPPLSYASLDM
+130 PPLSYASLDI

-147 SGDVPAEV
+147 NVDTLTEV

-161 AAHMVLL
+161 SAHVVILEPVRN
-168 QRVNSG
+168 QTPRP
-174 AFFVPDGFLHLSLDT
+174 AGFLHLSLSTAVLNDVLSD
-189 TILEALLGNI
+189 IGPDEG
-199 EQDTSYAE
+199 YAE
-207 LIQPVSNSAIVLVT
+207 LIQPVSGSNILLAMT
-221 AGEAAAR
+221 GHAAAR
-228 QGDATLVDIPG
+228 QADPAKADVPGTRLQIAYWRQDIIPSVVEG
-239 ARFKVAHWPRISM
+239 SGR
-252 INAIIAGG
+252 
-260 GGWLP
+260 WLP
-265 YLPALLVLL
+265 YLPALLILL
-274 VGLGF
+274 GALGF
-279 LALQLKHARARAWA
+279 LSRQRKHARAEAWA
-293 RKIADVEAA
+293 RKMADAEAA
-302 AADTLSETLA
+302 AADTLSETLV
-312 SAAEAEAREE
+312 SAAEAGEE
-322 LAPDLNDP
+322 VDPDLEDP
-330 GAITLIEM
+330 ESIMLIEIP
-338 VAEEEISAESDSE
+338 AEEETSAEIGPE

-364 VVGKTLTREAMQ
+364 IVGKTLTKKAVQ
-376 AIAEAI
+376 AIAEAL

-387 ALGQQR
+387 SLGQQR

-434 FATHHLDTGSG
+434 FATHHLGTGSG
-445 VMLTGSHN
+445 IMLTGSHN

-486 TRFRTAGGKSAVI
+486 TRFRAGGGESAVI
-499 ERRTGA
+499 ERLGA
-505 DESVEGGAQQADTAS
+505 DELAEDTAQQADTVS
-520 DPDELLSP
+520 DPDKLLSP
-528 KKDLGKAQQ
+528 KKDQGKAQQ

-553 PAFGD
+553 PALGD
-558 APKMKIVVDCGNG
+558 AQKMKIVVDCGNG

-595 DGSFPNHH
+595 DGRFPNHH

-633 GDRLGVVDAGGK
+633 GDRLGVVDSGGR

-679 QSVIEAAGGQAL
+679 QSVIEAAGGRAL

-698 LIKDKMKEVDAPLAG
+698 LIKNKMKEVDAPLAG

-734 AARLIEI
+734 AARLIEL
-741 FTQTGRKPAELF
+741 FTQAGQKPAEMF
-753 RELPED
+753 AAMPED

-774 ADFMRQLEEK
+774 ADFMRQLEARLTE
-784 LMARIAP
+784 RIAL
-791 DQQAEVIRIDGL
+791 DQQAEVITIDGL

-829 RDETVLQRIQVAF
+829 KDEAVLQRIQAEF

-848 VRPAVALPF
+848 VKPAAKLPF

>member
-1 MEKAPVSSRRFSRR
+1 MIKSRASGRRFGRGHIRTAIIASL
-15 QIQTIVTV
+15 
-23 GAVLTLA
+23 AV
-30 LVVGGGGWLLLSGL
+30 VVAVGGWLLLSGW
-44 SEHVGR
+44 SENFSKNA
-50 DVLLQRQTSAQNMA
+50 LLARQTSAQNIA
-64 ARVGERLA
+64 GQVAERLLT
-72 AYQSALADLAAL
+72 YERSLADLAAL

-89 LFVAA
+89 LFAAA
-94 DPAALAVAGERHA
+94 DPVALAAAGERHV

-123 YQLNNAA
+123 YQLDNASF
-130 RPPLSYASLDM
+130 PPLSYASLDM
-141 LIQAET
+141 LIQAEANVDT
-147 SGDVPAEV
+147 LTEV

-161 AAHMVLL
+161 TAHVVILEPVRN
-168 QRVNSG
+168 QTPRP
-174 AFFVPDGFLHLSLDT
+174 AGFLHLSLST
-189 TILEALLGNI
+189 AILNDLLSDIGPD
-199 EQDTSYAE
+199 EGYAE
-207 LIQPVSNSAIVLVT
+207 LIQPVSDSNLVLAMT
-221 AGEAAAR
+221 GQAAAR
-228 QGDATLVDIPG
+228 QAEPAKADVPG
-239 ARFKVAHWPRISM
+239 TRLQIAYWRPS
-252 INAIIAGG
+252 AILSIVEGSG
-260 GGWLP
+260 RWLP
-265 YLPALLVLL
+265 YLPALLILL
-274 VGLGF
+274 GALVF
-279 LALQLKHARARAWA
+279 LSRQRKKARAEAWA
-293 RKIADVEAA
+293 RRMADAEAA
-302 AADTLSETLA
+302 AADTLSETLV
-312 SAAEAEAREE
+312 SAAEAGEE
-322 LAPDLNDP
+322 VAPDLDDP
-330 GAITLIEM
+330 KSIMLIEIP
-338 VAEEEISAESDSE
+338 AEEETSAEIGPE

-364 VVGKTLTREAMQ
+364 VVGKTLTGEAMQ
-376 AIAEAI
+376 ALAGAI
-382 GARAG
+382 GARAE

-505 DESVEGGAQQADTAS
+505 DESAEDTAQQADTAA

-537 TDIAAAYLRRV
+537 TDIAASYLRRV

-553 PAFGD
+553 PALGD
-558 APKMKIVVDCGNG
+558 AQKMKIVVDCGNG

-595 DGSFPNHH
+595 DGGFPNHH

-617 KVQAEGADIG
+617 KVKAEGADIG

-633 GDRLGVVDAGGK
+633 GDRLGVVDSGGR
-645 IIWPDRQLMLLAK
+645 IIWPDRQLMLLAQ

-679 QSVIEAAGGQAL
+679 QSVIEAAGGRAL

-698 LIKDKMKEVDAPLAG
+698 LIKDKMKEMDAPLAG

-741 FTQTGRKPAELF
+741 FTQAGQKPAELF
-753 RELPED
+753 AALPED

-784 LMARIAP
+784 LMQRIAP
-791 DQQAEVIRIDGL
+791 DQQAEAITIDGL

-819 SPSIILRFEG
+819 SPNIILRFEG
-829 RDETVLQRIQVAF
+829 KDEAALQRIQVEF

-848 VRPAVALPF
+848 VRPALALPF

>member
-1 MEKAPVSSRRFSRR
+1 MGKASVSSRRFSRG
-15 QIQTIVTV
+15 QIHIVFIA
-23 GAVLTLA
+23 AVVLA
-30 LVVGGGGWLLLSGL
+30 LIIGAGGWLLLSGL
-44 SEHVGR
+44 SEHI
-50 DVLLQRQTSAQNMA
+50 DKDMLLERQAGAQNIA
-64 ARVGERLA
+64 GQVAERLA
-72 AYQSALADLAAL
+72 AYQGSLADLAAR
-84 PETRA
+84 PETRGVFA
-89 LFVAA
+89 AA
-94 DPAALAVAGERHA
+94 DPAALAALGQKHA
-107 RRFAGALKLRY
+107 RRFTGALKLRY
-118 ILPGN
+118 ILPGD
-123 YQLNNAA
+123 YQPDNASF
-130 RPPLSYASLDM
+130 PPLSYASLDM
-141 LIQAET
+141 LRQAET
-147 SGDVPAEV
+147 SGDAPAEV

-161 AAHMVLL
+161 AAHVVLL
-168 QRVNSG
+168 QRVNSA
-174 AFFVPDGFLHLSLDT
+174 AFAPAGFLHLSLDPT
-189 TILEALLGNI
+189 MLDALLGSI
-199 EQDTSYAE
+199 AQDAGYAE
-207 LIQPVSNSAIVLVT
+207 LIQPVSGRTIVLAT

-228 QGDATLVDIPG
+228 RGDATLVDIPG
-239 ARFKVAHWPRISM
+239 ARFKVAYWPRDSLVS
-252 INAIIAGG
+252 AAIAGSG
-260 GGWLP
+260 RWLP

-274 VGLGF
+274 AGLGF
-279 LALQLKHARARAWA
+279 LSLKLKHAQARARAGKMA
-293 RKIADVEAA
+293 EAQATA
-302 AADTLSETLA
+302 ANTLNETLV
-312 SAAEAEAREE
+312 SVAEAEVGEE
-322 LAPDLNDP
+322 VAPDLDDP
-330 GAITLIEM
+330 ESITVIEM
-338 VAEEEISAESDSE
+338 AADKEDSTE

-364 VVGKTLTREAMQ
+364 IVGKTLTRKAVQ
-376 AIAEAI
+376 ALAEAI

-401 KSSPKLAK
+401 ISSPKLAK

-472 DIQEIQRLSEAGEM
+472 DIQEIQRLADAGEM
-486 TRFRTAGGKSAVI
+486 TRFRTSGGESAVI
-499 ERRTGA
+499 ERRADA
-505 DESVEGGAQQADTAS
+505 DETDTAALE
-520 DPDELLSP
+520 PDELLSS
-528 KKDLGKAQQ
+528 KKDLGKSQQ
-537 TDIAAAYLRRV
+537 TDIAASYLRRV

-553 PAFGD
+553 PALGD
-558 APKMKIVVDCGNG
+558 ARKMKIVVDCGNG
-571 AAGVIAPQLLGML
+571 AAGVIAPQLFGML
-584 GHEVIELYCDI
+584 GHEVTELYCDI
-595 DGSFPNHH
+595 DGRFPNHH

-617 KVQAEGADIG
+617 KVKAEGADIG

-633 GDRLGVVDAGGK
+633 GDRLGVVDAEGR
-645 IIWPDRQLMLLAK
+645 IIWPDRQLMLLAR
-658 DVLGR
+658 DVLSR

-679 QSVIEAAGGQAL
+679 QSVIEAAGGRAL

-741 FTQTGRKPAELF
+741 FTQAGQKPAEMF
-753 RELPED
+753 AALPED

-774 ADFMRQLEEK
+774 ADFMRQLEAR
-784 LMARIAP
+784 LMARIAS
-791 DQQAEVIRIDGL
+791 DQQAEAITIDGL

-819 SPSIILRFEG
+819 SPNIILRFEG
-829 RDETVLQRIQVAF
+829 RDEAVLQRIQVEF

-848 VRPAVALPF
+848 VRPALALPF

>member
-1 MEKAPVSSRRFSRR
+1 MIKSRVSSRRFGRGHIRTAIIASL
-15 QIQTIVTV
+15 
-23 GAVLTLA
+23 AV
-30 LVVGGGGWLLLSGL
+30 VVAVGGWLLLSGW
-44 SEHVGR
+44 SEHVGKDAR
-50 DVLLQRQTSAQNMA
+50 LKRQASAQNIA
-64 ARVGERLA
+64 GRVGERLIV
-72 AYQSALADLAAL
+72 YERSLADLAAR

-89 LFVAA
+89 LFAAA
-94 DPAALAVAGERHA
+94 DPVALAAAGERHL

-123 YQLNNAA
+123 YQLDHASF
-130 RPPLSYASLDM
+130 PPLSYASLDM
-141 LIQAET
+141 LIQAEANVDT
-147 SGDVPAEV
+147 LTEV

-161 AAHMVLL
+161 TAHVVILEPVRN
-168 QRVNSG
+168 QTPRP
-174 AFFVPDGFLHLSLDT
+174 AGFLHLSLST
-189 TILEALLGNI
+189 AILNDLLSDIGPD
-199 EQDTSYAE
+199 EGYAE
-207 LIQPVSNSAIVLVT
+207 LIQPVSDSNVVLAMT
-221 AGEAAAR
+221 GQAAAR
-228 QGDATLVDIPG
+228 QAEPAKADVPG
-239 ARFKVAHWPRISM
+239 TRLQIAYWRPS
-252 INAIIAGG
+252 IILSVVEGSG
-260 GGWLP
+260 RWLP
-265 YLPALLVLL
+265 YLPALLILL
-274 VGLGF
+274 GALGF
-279 LALQLKHARARAWA
+279 LSLQRKHARAEAWA
-293 RKIADVEAA
+293 RKMADAEAA
-302 AADTLSETLA
+302 AADTLSETLV
-312 SAAEAEAREE
+312 SAAEAGEE
-322 LAPDLNDP
+322 VAPDLDDP
-330 GAITLIEM
+330 ESIMLIEIP
-338 VAEEEISAESDSE
+338 AEEETSTEIGSE

-364 VVGKTLTREAMQ
+364 VVGKTLTKKAVR
-376 AIAEAI
+376 AITEAI

-409 ILIEGLCASGRDVI
+409 ILIEALCASGRDVI

-472 DIQEIQRLSEAGEM
+472 DIKEIQRLSEAGEM
-486 TRFRTAGGKSAVI
+486 TRFRASGGESAVI
-499 ERRTGA
+499 ERRTDA
-505 DESVEGGAQQADTAS
+505 DESAGDTAQQAHTAAS

-548 ADDIP
+548 ADDIA

-558 APKMKIVVDCGNG
+558 AQKMKIVVDCGNG
-571 AAGVIAPQLLGML
+571 AAGVIAPELLGML

-595 DGSFPNHH
+595 DGGFPNHH

-617 KVQAEGADIG
+617 KVKAEGADIG

-633 GDRLGVVDAGGK
+633 GDRLGVVDSGGR

-679 QSVIEAAGGQAL
+679 QSVIEAAGGRAL

-698 LIKDKMKEVDAPLAG
+698 LIKNKMKEVGAPLAG

-741 FTQTGRKPAELF
+741 FTQAGQKPAELF
-753 RELPED
+753 AELPED

-774 ADFMRQLEEK
+774 DDFMRQLEEK

-829 RDETVLQRIQVAF
+829 KDETVLQRIQVEF

>member
-1 MEKAPVSSRRFSRR
+1 MGQASVSSRRFSCG
-15 QIQTIVTV
+15 QVYIVFTV
-23 GAVLTLA
+23 AVLLA
-30 LVVGGGGWLLLSGL
+30 LIIGAGGWLLLSGL

-50 DVLLQRQTSAQNMA
+50 DMLLQRQAGAQNIA
-64 ARVGERLA
+64 GRVTERLA
-72 AYQSALADLAAL
+72 AYQESLADLAAR
-84 PETRA
+84 PETRGVFA
-89 LFVAA
+89 AA
-94 DPAALAVAGERHA
+94 DPAALAALGQRHA
-107 RRFAGALKLRY
+107 ARFTGALKLRY

-123 YQLNNAA
+123 YQPDNVSF
-130 RPPLSYASLDM
+130 PPLSYASLDM
-141 LIQAET
+141 LRQAET
-147 SGDVPAEV
+147 SGDAPAEV

-161 AAHMVLL
+161 AAHVVLL
-168 QRVNSG
+168 QRVNSA
-174 AFFVPDGFLHLSLDT
+174 AFAPAGFLHLSLDPN
-189 TILEALLGNI
+189 ILDALLGSI
-199 EQDTSYAE
+199 EQDAGYAE
-207 LIQPVSNSAIVLVT
+207 LIQSVSGRAIVLAT

-228 QGDATLVDIPG
+228 RGDATLVDIPG
-239 ARFKVAHWPRISM
+239 ARFKVAYWPRDSLVS
-252 INAIIAGG
+252 AAIAGSG
-260 GGWLP
+260 RWLP
-265 YLPALLVLL
+265 YLPALLIFLA
-274 VGLGF
+274 GLGF
-279 LALQLKHARARAWA
+279 LSLRLKHAWARARARRMAEA
-293 RKIADVEAA
+293 RAA
-302 AADTLSETLA
+302 AADTLSETLV
-312 SAAEAEAREE
+312 SVAEAEAGGAEVD
-322 LAPDLNDP
+322 PDLSDP
-330 GAITLIEM
+330 ESITVIEM
-338 VAEEEISAESDSE
+338 AAGEETGVE

-364 VVGKTLTREAMQ
+364 IVGKTLTGGAMQ
-376 AIAEAI
+376 ALAGAI
-382 GARAG
+382 GARAE

-472 DIQEIQRLSEAGEM
+472 DILEIQRLSEAGEM
-486 TRFRTAGGKSAVI
+486 TRFRASGGESAVI

-505 DESVEGGAQQADTAS
+505 DEQEDTAALE
-520 DPDELLSP
+520 PDELLSS

-537 TDIAAAYLRRV
+537 TDIAASYLRRV
-548 ADDIP
+548 ADDIA

-558 APKMKIVVDCGNG
+558 AQKMKIVVDCGNG

-595 DGSFPNHH
+595 DGGFPNHH

-617 KVQAEGADIG
+617 KVNAEGADIG
-627 FAFDGD
+627 LAFDGD
-633 GDRLGVVDAGGK
+633 GDRLGVVDSGGR

-658 DVLGR
+658 DVLSR

-679 QSVIEAAGGQAL
+679 QSVIEAAGGRAL

-741 FTQTGRKPAELF
+741 FTQAGRKPAEMF

-791 DQQAEVIRIDGL
+791 DQQAEAITIDGL

-819 SPSIILRFEG
+819 SPNIILRFEG
-829 RDETVLQRIQVAF
+829 KDQAVLQRIQVEF

-848 VRPAVALPF
+848 VKPAAKLPF

>member
-1 MEKAPVSSRRFSRR
+1 MGKASVSSRRFSRGR
-15 QIQTIVTV
+15 VYIVFAA
-23 GAVLTLA
+23 AVALA
-30 LVVGGGGWLLLSGL
+30 LIIGAGGWLLLSGL
-44 SEHVGR
+44 SEHVGKDAR
-50 DVLLQRQTSAQNMA
+50 LKRQAGAQNIA
-64 ARVGERLA
+64 GRVAERLA
-72 AYQSALADLAAL
+72 AYQGSLADLAAR
-84 PETRA
+84 PETRGVFA
-89 LFVAA
+89 AA
-94 DPAALAVAGERHA
+94 DPAALAAAGERHA
-107 RRFAGALKLRY
+107 RRFTGALKLRY

-123 YQLNNAA
+123 YQPDNASF
-130 RPPLSYASLDM
+130 PPLSYASLDM
-141 LIQAET
+141 LRQAET
-147 SGDVPAEV
+147 SGDALAEV

-161 AAHMVLL
+161 AAHVVLL
-168 QRVNSG
+168 QRVNS
-174 AFFVPDGFLHLSLDT
+174 AALAPVGFLHLSLDP
-189 TILEALLGNI
+189 TILDALLGSI
-199 EQDTSYAE
+199 EQDAGYAE
-207 LIQPVSNSAIVLVT
+207 LIQPVSGRTIVLATV
-221 AGEAAAR
+221 GEAAAR
-228 QGDATLVDIPG
+228 QGDAILVNIHG
-239 ARFKVAHWPRISM
+239 ARFKVAYWPRDSM
-252 INAIIAGG
+252 ISAAIAGSG
-260 GGWLP
+260 HWLP

-274 VGLGF
+274 AGLGF
-279 LALQLKHARARAWA
+279 LSLKLKHAQARARAGKMAEA
-293 RKIADVEAA
+293 RA
-302 AADTLSETLA
+302 AADTLNEALVSV
-312 SAAEAEAREE
+312 AEAGGRGEV
-322 LAPDLNDP
+322 APDLDDP
-330 GAITLIEM
+330 ESITVIEM
-338 VAEEEISAESDSE
+338 AADKEASTE

-364 VVGKTLTREAMQ
+364 VVGKTLTREVMQ
-376 AIAEAI
+376 ALAGAI
-382 GARAG
+382 GARAE

-434 FATHHLDTGSG
+434 FATHHLGTGSG

-453 GPEYNGLKI
+453 GSEYNGLKI

-499 ERRTGA
+499 ERQMGA
-505 DESVEGGAQQADTAS
+505 DESAEDTAQQADTAALE
-520 DPDELLSP
+520 PDELLSP

-558 APKMKIVVDCGNG
+558 AQKMKIVVDCGNG

-595 DGSFPNHH
+595 DGRFPNHH

-627 FAFDGD
+627 LAFDGD
-633 GDRLGVVDAGGK
+633 GDRLGVVDAEGR

-679 QSVIEAAGGQAL
+679 QSVIEAAGGRAL

-698 LIKDKMKEVDAPLAG
+698 LIKNKMKEVDAPLAG

-741 FTQTGRKPAELF
+741 FTQAGQKPAEMF
-753 RELPED
+753 AALPED

-774 ADFMRQLEEK
+774 DDFMRQLEEK

-791 DQQAEVIRIDGL
+791 DQQAKVIRIDGL

-829 RDETVLQRIQVAF
+829 KDEAVLQRIQAEF

-848 VRPAVALPF
+848 VKPAAKLPF

>member
-1 MEKAPVSSRRFSRR
+1 MGKASVSSRRFSRGR
-15 QIQTIVTV
+15 IYIVFI
-23 GAVLTLA
+23 AAIALA
-30 LVVGGGGWLLLSGL
+30 LIIGVGGWLLLSGL
-44 SEHVGR
+44 SEHVGKGA
-50 DVLLQRQTSAQNMA
+50 LLQRQTSAQNIA
-64 ARVGERLA
+64 GRVAERLA
-72 AYQSALADLAAL
+72 AYQGSLADLAAR
-84 PETRA
+84 PETRGVFFA
-89 LFVAA
+89 AA
-94 DPAALAVAGERHA
+94 DPAVLAALGQRHA

-123 YQLNNAA
+123 YQPDNASF
-130 RPPLSYASLDM
+130 PPLSYASLDM
-141 LIQAET
+141 LRQAET
-147 SGDVPAEV
+147 SGDAPAEV

-161 AAHMVLL
+161 AAHVVLL
-168 QRVNSG
+168 QRVNSA
-174 AFFVPDGFLHLSLDT
+174 AFAPVGFLHLSLDP
-189 TILEALLGNI
+189 TILDALLGSI
-199 EQDTSYAE
+199 EQDAGYAE
-207 LIQPVSNSAIVLVT
+207 LIQPVSGRTIVLAM

-228 QGDATLVDIPG
+228 QGDAILVDIPG
-239 ARFKVAHWPRISM
+239 ARFKVAYWPRDSM
-252 INAIIAGG
+252 ISAAIAGSG
-260 GGWLP
+260 RWLP
-265 YLPALLVLL
+265 YLPGLLVLL
-274 VGLGF
+274 AGLGF
-279 LALQLKHARARAWA
+279 LALQLKHVWARARAGKMA
-293 RKIADVEAA
+293 EVQAA
-302 AADTLSETLA
+302 AADTLNETLV
-312 SAAEAEAREE
+312 SVAEVGAE
-322 LAPDLNDP
+322 LAPDLDDP
-330 GAITLIEM
+330 ESITVIEM
-338 VAEEEISAESDSE
+338 AAGKETSTE

-364 VVGKTLTREAMQ
+364 IVGKTLTREAMQ
-376 AIAEAI
+376 AITEAI

-409 ILIEGLCASGRDVI
+409 ILIEALCASGRDVI

-472 DIQEIQRLSEAGEM
+472 DIKEIQRLSEAGEM
-486 TRFRTAGGKSAVI
+486 TRFRASGGESAVI

-505 DESVEGGAQQADTAS
+505 DESAGDTAQQAHTAAS

-548 ADDIP
+548 ADDIA

-558 APKMKIVVDCGNG
+558 AQKMKIVVDCGNG

-595 DGSFPNHH
+595 DGGFPNHH

-633 GDRLGVVDAGGK
+633 GDRLGVVDSGGR

-679 QSVIEAAGGQAL
+679 QSVIEAAGGRAL

-698 LIKDKMKEVDAPLAG
+698 LIKNKMKEVGAPLAG

-741 FTQTGRKPAELF
+741 FTEAGQKPAEMF

-774 ADFMRQLEEK
+774 DDFMRQLEEK
-784 LMARIAP
+784 LMQRIAL
-791 DQQAEVIRIDGL
+791 DQQAEAITIDGL

-809 GWGLVRPSNT
+809 GWGLARPSNT
-819 SPSIILRFEG
+819 SPNIILRFEG
-829 RDETVLQRIQVAF
+829 KDEAVLQRIQAEF
-842 AEAIRA
+842 TEAIRA
-848 VRPAVALPF
+848 VKPAAKLPFQGSPDP

>member
-1 MEKAPVSSRRFSRR
+1 MIKARGSSRRFGRR
-15 QIQTIVTV
+15 QIYTAIAASL
-23 GAVLTLA
+23 AV
-30 LVVGGGGWLLLSGL
+30 VVAVGGWLLLSGW
-44 SEHVGR
+44 SEHVSKDAR
-50 DVLLQRQTSAQNMA
+50 LKRQASAQNIAGQVAERLITYERSLAGLA
-64 ARVGERLA
+64 AR
-72 AYQSALADLAAL
+72 

-89 LFVAA
+89 LFATA
-94 DPAALAVAGERHA
+94 DPVALAAAGERHV

-123 YQLNNAA
+123 YQLDNASF
-130 RPPLSYASLDM
+130 PPLSYASLDM
-141 LIQAET
+141 LIQAEADIDT
-147 SGDVPAEV
+147 LTEV

-161 AAHMVLL
+161 TAHVVILEPVRN
-168 QRVNSG
+168 QTPRP
-174 AFFVPDGFLHLSLDT
+174 AGFLHLSLST
-189 TILEALLGNI
+189 AILNDLLSDIGPD
-199 EQDTSYAE
+199 EGYAE
-207 LIQPVSNSAIVLVT
+207 LIQPVSDSNLVLAMT
-221 AGEAAAR
+221 GLAAAR
-228 QGDATLVDIPG
+228 QADPARADVPGTRLQIAYWRQDIIPSVVEG
-239 ARFKVAHWPRISM
+239 SGR
-252 INAIIAGG
+252 
-260 GGWLP
+260 WLP
-265 YLPALLVLL
+265 YLPALLILL
-274 VGLGF
+274 GALVF
-279 LALQLKHARARAWA
+279 LSRQRKQARAEAWA
-293 RKIADVEAA
+293 RTMADMEAA
-302 AADTLSETLA
+302 AADTLSETLV
-312 SAAEAEAREE
+312 SAAEAGEE
-322 LAPDLNDP
+322 VDPDLDDP
-330 GAITLIEM
+330 DAITLIEITAGEKTS
-338 VAEEEISAESDSE
+338 VE

-364 VVGKTLTREAMQ
+364 VVGKTLTKKAVQ

-401 KSSPKLAK
+401 KSSPGLLK

-472 DIQEIQRLSEAGEM
+472 DIKEIQRLASAGEM
-486 TRFRTAGGKSAVI
+486 TRFRTSGGESAVI

-505 DESVEGGAQQADTAS
+505 DESAQGKAQQADTAALE
-520 DPDELLSP
+520 PDELLSS
-528 KKDLGKAQQ
+528 KKDIGKTAQA
-537 TDIAAAYLRRV
+537 DIAADYMCRV
-548 ADDIP
+548 AGDIP
-553 PAFGD
+553 V
-558 APKMKIVVDCGNG
+558 APGAAQKMKIVVDCGNG

-584 GHEVIELYCDI
+584 GHEVTELYCDI
-595 DGSFPNHH
+595 DGRFPNHH
-603 PDPSQPENLRALID
+603 PDPSQPENLRTLID
-617 KVQAEGADIG
+617 KVKAEGADIG
-627 FAFDGD
+627 LAFDGD
-633 GDRLGVVDAGGK
+633 GDRLGVVDAEGR
-645 IIWPDRQLMLLAK
+645 IIWPDRQLMLLAR
-658 DVLGR
+658 DVLSR
-663 NPGAPIIFDVK
+663 KPGAPIIFDVK

-679 QSVIEAAGGQAL
+679 QSVIEAAGGRAL

-741 FTQTGRKPAELF
+741 FTQAGQKPAEMF
-753 RELPED
+753 AALPED

-774 ADFMRQLEEK
+774 ADFMRQLEAR
-784 LMARIAP
+784 LMARIAS
-791 DQQAEVIRIDGL
+791 DQQAEAITIDGL

-819 SPSIILRFEG
+819 SPNIILRFEG
-829 RDETVLQRIQVAF
+829 RDEAVLQRIQVEF

-848 VRPAVALPF
+848 VKPAAKLPF